1 MFHKS
6 SSDLFVEC
14 VFLRKHR
21 KLVQRDIKS
30 TTEIAKKL
38 FIKSNTLNIL
48 IPLKQET
55 DCRTSISKN
64 LFKCL

>member
-14 VFLRKHR
+14 VFLHKHR

-55 DCRTSISKN
+55 DCGTSISKN